1 MPRAVVGPSGF
12 APRVIPRFA
21 AQGATRRI
29 AAVITGVLPALRSKE
44 TAMTLHLSNQ
54 LHDAARASAQLA
66 FSFLFYGLA
75 FVAGVLAIAGR

>member
-1 MPRAVVGPSGF
+1 
-12 APRVIPRFA
+12 
-21 AQGATRRI
+21 
-29 AAVITGVLPALRSKE
+29 
-44 TAMTLHLSNQ
+44 MTLHLSNQ